1 MPLPAYCRPHERK
14 TLDTVQPNRYVSST
28 LGVCLPGEQ
37 SLQDAGLV
45 VLEIKTIRNKGGF
58 IMRLFM
64 TGTLLRRIAT
74 LLVLIMGPFSLVPR
88 VEAGFIGSD
97 ESAGSLSREKEL
109 ATVQRVLE
117 HKMVKERLQA
127 LGYTDEEIKAR
138 LDGLSDTEIHS
149 FAAQL
154 DSLTA
159 GGDGLGLIIAI
170 LVIIIL
176 VIIILKL
183 MDKKVV
189 VS

>member
-1 MPLPAYCRPHERK
+1 
-14 TLDTVQPNRYVSST
+14 
-28 LGVCLPGEQ
+28 
-37 SLQDAGLV
+37 LQNAGLV
-45 VLEIKTIRNKGGF
+45 VLEINTVRKRGGS

-64 TGTLLRRIAT
+64 TATLLRRVAT
-74 LLVLIMGPFSLVPR
+74 LLVLIMGLFSLVPQA
-88 VEAGFIGSD
+88 EAGFIGSD
-97 ESAGSLSREKEL
+97 ESIGSLSRQQDL

-117 HKMVKERLQA
+117 HKMVNERLKA

-159 GGDGLGLIIAI
+159 GGDGLGIIIAI
-170 LVIIIL
+170 LVIVIL

-183 MDKKVV
+183 TNKRIV